1 MPGTIHNPESSTWQ
15 ILEYLKR
22 RGSASIKEL
31 EDLLGVTTTAVRQ
44 HLNTLLAEGYVERR
58 RVNAGVGRP
67 HHAYIPTA
75 KINEVFACH
84 CDDLAL
90 TLLEEVFDQE
100 GPERAAKLLDRVGD
114 RLARRYA
121 DSVRSN
127 LLRER
132 VEEMADALGKRGV
145 LTDIS
150 TQDDSTIILKT
161 YNCPYHELAQEYRDV
176 CEMDENLMRKVL
188 GADVNLS
195 SCIMDGH
202 GGCSFVIEA
211 DPQGERRAD
220 ANARALGLG
229 PVEKE

>member
-1 MPGTIHNPESSTWQ
+1 MVSSSHNPESSTWQ
-15 ILEYLKR
+15 ILEFLKR

-44 HLNTLLAEGYVERR
+44 HLSTLLAEGYVERR
-58 RVNAGVGRP
+58 RVNVGVGRP

-75 KINEVFACH
+75 KINELFACH

-90 TLLEEVFDQE
+90 TLLEEVFAQG
-100 GPERAAKLLDRVGD
+100 GPERTAQLLDRVGD
-114 RLARRYA
+114 RLARRYT
-121 DSVRSN
+121 DSVRSG
-127 LLRER
+127 LLQER
-132 VEEMADALGKRGV
+132 VEQMAAALGARGV

-150 TQDDSTIILKT
+150 VEDENTFILKT

-202 GGCSFVIEA
+202 GGCSFVVSA
-211 DPQGERRAD
+211 GK
-220 ANARALGLG
+220 G
-229 PVEKE
+229 

>member
-1 MPGTIHNPESSTWQ
+1 MVSSSHNPESSTWQ
-15 ILEYLKR
+15 ILEFLKR

-58 RVNAGVGRP
+58 RVNVGVGRP

-75 KINEVFACH
+75 KINELFACH

-90 TLLEEVFDQE
+90 TLLDEVFAQE
-100 GPERAAKLLDRVGD
+100 GPERAAQLLDRVGD
-114 RLARRYA
+114 RLARRYTDA
-121 DSVRSN
+121 VRSN
-127 LLRER
+127 LLQER
-132 VEEMADALGKRGV
+132 VEQMAAALGDRGV

-150 TQDDSTIILKT
+150 VEDDNTFILKA

-188 GADVNLS
+188 GAEVNLS

-202 GGCSFVIEA
+202 GGCSFVV
-211 DPQGERRAD
+211 
-220 ANARALGLG
+220 G
-229 PVEKE
+229 PGKS